1 MSLAQVLCL
10 VPAERAHLASVIQKA
25 GAIAVV
31 DFTTSAKAPVPTGA
45 WVRVLDRRNVPGDG
59 PVLLVKG
66 TAPVSGRPTWLEV
79 TDPRPAPSGFAGI
92 VLRGSEAGGPCG
104 KKPALDLLRDVPKDQ
119 AVILASGP
127 APE

>member
-31 DFTTSAKAPVPTGA
+31 DFTTSVKSPVPAGA

-66 TAPVSGRPTWLEV
+66 TAPVSG
-79 TDPRPAPSGFAGI
+79 PRVRRTS
-92 VLRGSEAGGPCG
+92 
-104 KKPALDLLRDVPKDQ
+104 
-119 AVILASGP
+119 
-127 APE
+127 